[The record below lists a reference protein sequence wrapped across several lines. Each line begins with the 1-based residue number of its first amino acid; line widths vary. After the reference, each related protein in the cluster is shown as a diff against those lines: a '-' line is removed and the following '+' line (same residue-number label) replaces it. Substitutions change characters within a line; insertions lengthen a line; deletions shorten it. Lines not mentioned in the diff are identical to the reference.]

1 MPEKFV
7 DPMFNGQRIHA
18 LTQPQLVSICASLK
32 LDTMGDVTELRN
44 RMIEHVDGNPPT
56 LPGAPRP
63 EAPGIPAVPPR
74 PLTLDEYGRS
84 LKRQNA
90 AGVASLA
97 KEAGL
102 PHDGTKAQMIEL
114 LVDAWVNPAA
124 DMADSRPPGP
134 NDPAPPDAPPA
145 D

>member
-1 MPEKFV
+1 
-7 DPMFNGQRIHA
+7 MFNGQRIHA
-18 LTQPQLVSICASLK
+18 MTQPQLVSIMSSLK
-32 LDTMGDVTELRN
+32 HDTSGDVVALRN
-44 RMIEHVDGNPPT
+44 RLIEHVDDAPT
-56 LPGAPRP
+56 SSARQPRP
-63 EAPGIPAVPPR
+63 EAPGTPVVPER
-74 PLTLDEYGRS
+74 PLTKDEYARS

-97 KEAGL
+97 KAAEL

-114 LVDAWVNPAA
+114 LLEAWVDPIA

-134 NDPAPPDAPPA
+134 NDPPTDPPPA